1 MNTLV
6 FDIETVPDVELGR
19 RLYDLEGLDD
29 AAVAK
34 AMFAQQ
40 RARSGTEFLPHV
52 QQRVIAIA
60 CVLRTPRAA
69 AALEPGGSEL
79 QRVRAA
85 RALLRRH

>member
-40 RARSGTEFLPHV
+40 RARSATF
-52 QQRVIAIA
+52 RA
-60 CVLRTPRAA
+60 CW
-69 AALEPGGSEL
+69 
-79 QRVRAA
+79 
-85 RALLRRH
+85 RR